1 MTTKLIAIPK
11 VPKQDVQQKDVPK
24 QAVPKQDIH
33 KQAVP
38 KLDQDGHQQVDPA
51 EYLAVFP
58 EYPPRDDMNNP
69 IYLHEPSHMR
79 SLAIHFGRDE
89 TTFVMSEV
97 PVSTSARI
105 QREHRRPDLMVAFD
119 CDRDLLI
126 RQKGY
131 ATMTQGKPPD
141 LVLEVASESTGS
153 VDYTDKRAEYAGY
166 GIPEYWRFDPSGG
179 NYHDAALAGD
189 RLVGGEYERIEIEP
203 LDGLNCRGYS
213 AVLGLWL
220 YWEDHQLRWLDP
232 ETGRYLR
239 THDEEY
245 DRAEFEAFARR
256 QAELHVVREEHD
268 RRQAETRAEQE
279 AQARH
284 EAELRASYEAY
295 IRRQAENRAS
305 QAENRASQAE
315 NRAAAE
321 AQTRQQA
328 QALADAAETR
338 ATQAQA
344 RAEAAEAQAAAET
357 QARQQAQA
365 ELQRL
370 QAQLDALSHP
380 NNHD

>member
-1 MTTKLIAIPK
+1 MTTKLIEAPK
-11 VPKQDVQQKDVPK
+11 APKQDVQQKDVR
-24 QAVPKQDIH
+24 QQDVPKQD
-33 KQAVP
+33 VP
-38 KLDQDGHQQVDPA
+38 KPKQVERRQVDPA

-105 QREHRRPDLMVAFD
+105 QREHRRPDLMVAFN
-119 CDRDLLI
+119 CNRDLLI

-131 ATMTQGKPPD
+131 ATLTQGKPPD
-141 LVLEVASESTGS
+141 LVLEVASESTGA
-153 VDYTDKRAEYAGY
+153 VDYTDKRDEYAGY

-179 NYHDAALAGD
+179 SYHDAALAGD
-189 RLVGGEYERIEIEP
+189 RLVDGEYERIEIEP
-203 LDGLNCRGYS
+203 LDGTNCRGYS

-245 DRAEFEAFARR
+245 DRAELEAFARR

-279 AQARH
+279 AQARY

-295 IRRQAENRAS
+295 IRQQAENRAT
-305 QAENRASQAE
+305 QAENRATQAEARATQAE
-315 NRAAAE
+315 NRADQAE
-321 AQTRQQA
+321 N
-328 QALADAAETR
+328 R
-338 ATQAQA
+338 ATDAENRAAQ
-344 RAEAAEAQAAAET
+344 EAL
-357 QARQQAQA
+357 ARQQAQA
-365 ELQRL
+365 EIQRL
-370 QAQLDALSHP
+370 RAQLDALNRP
-380 NNHD
+380 NDNQD

>member
-1 MTTKLIAIPK
+1 MTTKLIAVPK
-11 VPKQDVQQKDVPK
+11 SKQDVQQKDVRQK
-24 QAVPKQDIH
+24 AVPKQDVPKI
-33 KQAVP
+33 KQAA
-38 KLDQDGHQQVDPA
+38 HQHVEPA

-119 CDRDLLI
+119 CNRDLLI

-131 ATMTQGKPPD
+131 ATLTQGKPPD
-141 LVLEVASESTGS
+141 FVLEVASESTGA

-179 NYHDAALAGD
+179 NYHDVALAGD
-189 RLVGGEYERIEIEP
+189 RLVDGEYERIEIEP
-203 LDGLNCRGYS
+203 LGGTNCRGYS

-220 YWEDHQLRWLDP
+220 YWEEHQLRWLDP

-245 DRAEFEAFARR
+245 DRAELEAFARR

-268 RRQAETRAEQE
+268 RRQAETRAAQE

-284 EAELRASYEAY
+284 EAELRAAYEAY
-295 IRRQAENRAS
+295 IRQQAELRAAQEALARE
-305 QAENRASQAE
+305 QAETRAAQEAFAREQAE

-321 AQTRQQA
+321 SR
-328 QALADAAETR
+328 
-338 ATQAQA
+338 
-344 RAEAAEAQAAAET
+344 
-357 QARQQAQA
+357 ARQQEAEARAQA
-365 ELQRL
+365 ESRAQHAQAEIQRL
-370 QAQLDALSHP
+370 QAQLNALNQP
-380 NNHD
+380 NDNQD